1 MEVQLYGGPADGQ
14 TQHVRAVD
22 DMPVD
27 DWVIIE
33 KLEPV
38 EPLDEYVSIAEFPKY
53 TKVRYHYR
61 LHCRVE
67 VHGLLPD
74 QYRYKFDHVERIPFL
89 DITGEPT

>member
-14 TQHVRAVD
+14 RQYVRALNGE
-22 DMPVD
+22 PVD
-27 DWVIIE
+27 RWLIVE

-38 EPLDEYVSIAEFPKY
+38 EPTDPISITEFPKY
-53 TKVRYHYR
+53 TKARYHYR
-61 LHCRVE
+61 LSKRVE

-74 QYRYKFDHVERIPFL
+74 QYRYAFDHVERIPFL